1 MATVNDFLKD
11 SLDNRYS
18 TPKLSTI
25 SKGILKGFGTDPF
38 AMIKI
43 GTEEFKKTSKQEIE
57 NYLSGF
63 GFSIKHS
70 ESEARAMLKI
80 LLMGSNAEYDEARAN
95 LVAKLTNMIES
106 YKITSTI
113 ESEA

>member
-1 MATVNDFLKD
+1 MATDFLKD
-11 SLDNRYS
+11 NLNESYNKPTPSLYN
-18 TPKLSTI
+18 
-25 SKGILKGFGTDPF
+25 KG
-38 AMIKI
+38 MIKGYNTNPAVRRGL
-43 GTEEFKKTSKQEIE
+43 GTEEYKRTTAQDVA
-57 NYLSGF
+57 NYLASGF

-70 ESEARAMLKI
+70 ESEAKSMLKI
-80 LLMGSNAEYDEARAN
+80 LLKSNNAENDEAYAN